1 MSGID
6 IAQFMQGREATEELT
21 AETEM
26 LTGWFVT
33 LAYCSPEAL
42 KKIRK
47 KAERTTYI
55 GHQPITNSDDKA
67 LLMGLAKYVKGWRGL
82 TVRMLSQF
90 LALKINE
97 LSEEEKDQE
106 VPFTAHNLQMLLDK
120 YETFGFLLKGLA
132 GSNGIF
138 RSALEGESKNVPSG
152 PVGGSSPD
160 ESPAASA

>member
-1 MSGID
+1 MDFD

-26 LTGWFVT
+26 LPGWFVT

-42 KKIRK
+42 KRIGK

-55 GHQPITNSDDKA
+55 GHQPVTRTDDKS
-67 LLMGLAKYVKGWRGL
+67 LIQGLAKYVKGWRGL

-90 LALKINE
+90 LALKIDD
-97 LSEEEKDQE
+97 LGEEEKDQE
-106 VPFTAHNLQMLLDK
+106 VPFTPHNLQLLLDK

-138 RSALEGESKNVPSG
+138 RAALEGELKNVPSG

-160 ESPAASA
+160 ESPALSA